1 MRQSRAAGDT
11 RPRDFRAEMGDSD
24 AQRQGADEIL
34 RTALYVELRRLAR
47 SRLRSAGPAASL
59 SPTEL
64 VHEAY
69 LRLGGGER
77 RLWDDAGHFFA
88 AAAESMRRILIDRA
102 RARMRAK
109 RGGGRPLAALD
120 ENAVACEDR
129 PEELLALHEAL
140 AELEREDE
148 RAARIVKL
156 RYFAGMSV
164 EETAEAV
171 AVTPRTVMRDWAA
184 ARAWLAVRMAK
195 RPPRSAT
202 P

>member
-1 MRQSRAAGDT
+1 
-11 RPRDFRAEMGDSD
+11 
-24 AQRQGADEIL
+24 
-34 RTALYVELRRLAR
+34 
-47 SRLRSAGPAASL
+47 
-59 SPTEL
+59 
-64 VHEAY
+64 
-69 LRLGGGER
+69 LGGGEK
-77 RLWDDAGHFFA
+77 RLWDNRGHFFA

-129 PEELLALHEAL
+129 PQELLALHEAL
-140 AELEREDE
+140 AELERDDE

-156 RYFAGMSV
+156 RYFAGLSV

-184 ARAWLAVRMAK
+184 ARAWLAVRMAEG
-195 RPPRSAT
+195 PPR
-202 P
+202 